1 MPTRWIQAAK
11 AFIKSHWQKLQD
23 YLANER
29 TREIS
34 QAENDETAIILFL
47 VVIVFV
53 IAGLNPK

>member
-1 MPTRWIQAAK
+1 MLTRWTQIAR
-11 AFIKSHWQKLQD
+11 AFIASHWQKLTA

-29 TREIS
+29 TREIG
-34 QAENDETAIILFL
+34 QAENDETAIILFF

>member
-1 MPTRWIQAAK
+1 M
-11 AFIKSHWQKLQD
+11 QKKLTA
-23 YLANER
+23 YLANEQ

-53 IAGLNPK
+53 IAGLKP